1 MAMEQKLRHQPKSH
15 IARQAKINTE
25 QYTSFDRRDR
35 REAVITDLNF
45 NDLRGTA
52 VTMLSEAGNTIQQ
65 VASVKSWGSARLHGR
80 RTSGRWSVGSFPP
93 IARAL
98 HRTACRSLSN
108 LRTSIAL
115 LPDCSDQAPPVPDL
129 PPGLSRASPPSCL
142 RLPARHRVL

>member
-1 MAMEQKLRHQPKSH
+1 MAMEQKLRNQPKSP
-15 IARQAKINTE
+15 IARQAKINTD

-98 HRTACRSLSN
+98 HRTACRSLDRKSTPLN
-108 LRTSIAL
+108 S
-115 LPDCSDQAPPVPDL
+115 
-129 PPGLSRASPPSCL
+129 SPT
-142 RLPARHRVL
+142 